1 VRDIGPG
8 YHSYAAN
15 SSQAAVDALNAGCDV
30 NDGMQYNKYLVDA
43 VARGAVTERRLD
55 EALTRFLAQRFLAG
69 SFDDPSTVPWTQT
82 PPSVCASPPHRAL
95 ALNAARGECM

>member
-1 VRDIGPG
+1 
-8 YHSYAAN
+8 
-15 SSQAAVDALNAGCDV
+15 VDALNAGCDV

-43 VARGAVTERRLD
+43 VARGAVAERRLD